1 MADGRVADKKYLI
14 DFVYFLNLNFIT
26 HRYLNNISK

>member
-1 MADGRVADKKYLI
+1 MADGRVADEKYLV

-26 HRYLNNISK
+26 DLYLNNISK